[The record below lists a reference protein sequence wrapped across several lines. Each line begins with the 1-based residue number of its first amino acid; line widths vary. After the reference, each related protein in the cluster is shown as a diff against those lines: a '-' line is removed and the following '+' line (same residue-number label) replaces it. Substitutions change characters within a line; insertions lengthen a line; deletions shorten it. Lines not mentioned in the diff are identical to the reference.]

1 MKLVMFLCTGNYY
14 RSRFAEIL
22 FNHLMALEY
31 SHISAGDRWVAESRG
46 LKPDERNPGPISV
59 HTVAALERFGIR
71 DESSERFPIAVLTCD
86 FERSQHIV
94 AVKEAEHR
102 SMLESDF
109 PDWLERV
116 EFWHIDDIDCG
127 PPAATIE
134 HLEREV
140 RSLIVRLLDGSGA

>member
-1 MKLVMFLCTGNYY
+1 MKTVMFLCTGNYY

-22 FNHLMALEY
+22 FNHLMAVEY
-31 SHISAGDRWVAESRG
+31 SHVTEGDRWLAESRG

-59 HTVAALERFGIR
+59 HTVAALDHFGMR
-71 DESSERFPIAVLTCD
+71 DESSDRFPIAVMEFD
-86 FERSQHIV
+86 FERSQHVV

-102 SMLESDF
+102 SMIASDF
-109 PDWLERV
+109 PHWLEHV
-116 EFWHIDDIDCG
+116 EFWHVDDLDCG

-140 RSLIVRLLDGSGA
+140 RGLITRLLDGSGS